1 MRFKKKTVELE
12 GNSLIEGLEISGN
25 FYDKNENRILTLLLK
40 GIIVY
45 LVTAGMLGGTI
56 TATGTDFSQ
65 VVFNLVVFVLSMII
79 SLIYYNK
86 RSENIGDIAYLFMII
101 FFGVFY
107 GTYINSGF
115 YTWMNDISGD
125 TYIYYFFFLWSIFHF

>member
-25 FYDKNENRILTLLLK
+25 FYEKNENRILTLLLK

-86 RSENIGDIAYLFMII
+86 RSENIGDIAYLFMIH
-101 FFGVFY
+101 FGAELDQNLSYYEFIEFLQILV
-107 GTYINSGF
+107 
-115 YTWMNDISGD
+115 DID
-125 TYIYYFFFLWSIFHF
+125 ILHL